1 MINMSYYF
9 KNIPN
14 ILTISRIIIA
24 PIFFLFFI
32 YNNYLV
38 AFILF
43 VIANATDA
51 LDGFFARR
59 YNMVS
64 NFGSIYDPLAD
75 KILILFAFMCI
86 YFKPPFVFTEPP
98 LDMYVL
104 EFLYLPL
111 CLIIFRDIII
121 SFLRQYLKK
130 NNIILKA
137 AIIGKIKTWLQF
149 LFVSIYLIEL
159 LLLNSNLSRYNFNY
173 GILELD
179 IAISLLFGLSFL
191 LILYITSLISIIS
204 GFFYIFKNRSHIS

>member
-1 MINMSYYF
+1 MSYYF

-14 ILTISRIIIA
+14 ALTISRIIIS

-43 VIANATDA
+43 VIANVTDA
-51 LDGFFARR
+51 LDGFFARK
-59 YNMVS
+59 YKMVS

-86 YFKPPFVFTEPP
+86 YLKPPFIFTEPP

-104 EFLYLPL
+104 ELLYLPL

-121 SFLRQYLKK
+121 TFLRQHLKK
-130 NNIILKA
+130 NNVILKA

-191 LILYITSLISIIS
+191 LILYITSLVSIIS
-204 GFFYIFKNRSHIS
+204 GFFYIFINRAHIL